1 MPKFQCQKFSLYSWL
16 LKKLRREL
24 IIWYFFTFLSSFFYY
39 QAVFGL
45 KNWSYE
51 KTAFPTSLF
60 FKTITIKSRG
70 DLLLYTFFC
79 FFIGSLLTSLICDYW
94 KNYTLELCRK
104 KLRKLIISRSAK
116 NPQNTR
122 LYQQEISSNFI
133 GEAELFVPLFVSV
146 PQRIYAAIVNIILTL
161 IFVAKFGEDNS
172 PVRAF
177 AIFFVIIVSL
187 IIAFLSFFA
196 YQVQKKINQRQNH
209 FRQQENLIMEKYL
222 EEKTGPQKV
231 EKLINSNFQ
240 KSRPSLKT
248 KTLSYLPN
256 LIIPGLGIL
265 FCLIY
270 VMNHGTGWE
279 IKDFVEVG
287 VIAGSIQTTF
297 WKVREITDNSLEISK
312 IKVHHKSLQK
322 ILSKLQKNDKKE

>member
-1 MPKFQCQKFSLYSWL
+1 M
-16 LKKLRREL
+16 
-24 IIWYFFTFLSSFFYY
+24 
-39 QAVFGL
+39 
-45 KNWSYE
+45 
-51 KTAFPTSLF
+51 
-60 FKTITIKSRG
+60 
-70 DLLLYTFFC
+70 
-79 FFIGSLLTSLICDYW
+79 
-94 KNYTLELCRK
+94 
-104 KLRKLIISRSAK
+104 
-116 NPQNTR
+116 
-122 LYQQEISSNFI
+122 
-133 GEAELFVPLFVSV
+133 
-146 PQRIYAAIVNIILTL
+146 
-161 IFVAKFGEDNS
+161 AKFGKDNS

-297 WKVREITDNSLEISK
+297 
-312 IKVHHKSLQK
+312 
-322 ILSKLQKNDKKE
+322 